1 MSTRHA
7 KLVYNPTPFPISR
20 GMVLRSRKPPT
31 VMKAKLMQ
39 KTWMGEDIVVWC
51 DENGRVC
58 VAEAFCPRLG
68 STTWS

>member
-1 MSTRHA
+1 
-7 KLVYNPTPFPISR
+7 
-20 GMVLRSRKPPT
+20 MVLRRKPPT

-58 VAEAFCPRLG
+58 VAEAFCQRLG
-68 STTWS
+68 SHLGRDRLPEDAYAMVC